1 MVNKV
6 RVRCSGCQ
14 TLLQLS
20 QETRGRE
27 IACPKCAKKFRVPAA
42 ALDNVPLA
50 QPIDDTRQAVPV
62 AQPIVPMAA
71 PIDDVHEAVP
81 IANPVVPLAHA
92 VDEPA
97 PKAKIILPSSTL
109 SQPQPVSADTP
120 RTSLTNESASG
131 TKERWIDDNDSTG
144 YKAVK
149 TPEPKKKPSGMTV
162 QEEKLFNTGVM
173 LLFVPLIA
181 TVLPLINLQLKVL
194 VAFGI
199 LAPLFGIIFGIVG
212 AVMIVLARHRVG
224 DQISMGVAS
233 ALLTVG
239 FGVVGCFVGF
249 ALNPN
254 GLNLGW
260 GNQAHVRDVADS
272 SLTGIEGLDTNTGTK
287 SGLNN
292 GNNSVSG
299 NRDPNANISGYR
311 PPGTEIDPNRKFGP
325 PTLSPLDG
333 SDRSNPMAPVP
344 NSDNSQ
350 PKEEEGQPE
359 TQFKLAEGKN
369 YPDNPGIELKQG
381 NEESLELLA
390 KMARAIAAF
399 QRQSDVPGMDK
410 KEIDVKNLVGYETGA
425 GLLYDDLEVK
435 ALCGFAPIGYLDLIP
450 IELTESQFSHALRPK
465 VGEQLIGLQL
475 SFEKEQIVG
484 FQGIFRGGEEDAD
497 RKTDWIGRET
507 NDKRDSMIP
516 EAGSWGF
523 VVFKNGPAS
532 VGFGWVASH

>member
-6 RVRCSGCQ
+6 RIRCPGCQ

-27 IACPKCAKKFRVPAA
+27 IACPKCQKKFRVPAA
-42 ALDNVPLA
+42 ALDDVPLA
-50 QPIDDTRQAVPV
+50 QPIEDTRKAVPM
-62 AQPIVPMAA
+62 AQPIVPIAA
-71 PIDDVHEAVP
+71 PIDEVHEAVP
-81 IANPVVPLAHA
+81 FAAPVVPMAHA

-97 PKAKIILPSSTL
+97 PKAKIILSSNAP
-109 SQPQPVSADTP
+109 SQPQPASNDKPQAPITNAGASA
-120 RTSLTNESASG
+120 
-131 TKERWIDDNDSTG
+131 TKDRWIDDNDSTG

-149 TPEPKKKPSGMTV
+149 TPEPKKKPSGMTS
-162 QEEKLFNTGVM
+162 QEENLFNTGVM

-224 DQISMGVAS
+224 DQISMGVSS

-239 FGVVGCFVGF
+239 FGVIGCFVGF

-260 GNQAHVRDVADS
+260 ENQAHDRDVADAS
-272 SLTGIEGLDTNTGTK
+272 FPGIDGLNTHSGTDT
-287 SGLNN
+287 SLNN

-299 NRDPNANISGYR
+299 NRDPNANIPGYR
-311 PPGTEIDPNRKFGP
+311 PPGTEIDSNRSFGP

-333 SDRSNPMAPVP
+333 SSQSNPMATVP
-344 NSDNSQ
+344 NSDNSK
-350 PKEEEGQPE
+350 PKKEEGQPE

-381 NEESLELLA
+381 NDESLELLA
-390 KMARAIAAF
+390 KMAKAIAAF
-399 QRQSDVPGMDK
+399 ERQSDIPGMDK

-425 GLLYDDLEVK
+425 GLLYDDVEVK

-450 IELTESQFSHALRPK
+450 IELTETQFSHALRPK

-484 FQGIFRGGEEDAD
+484 FQGVFRGGEEDTD
-497 RKTDWIGRET
+497 RKTNWIGRET

-516 EAGSWGF
+516 DGGSWGF